1 MPHFAVKTAEK
12 LLTEERLLFYA
23 GLITYP
29 KYWIDSIQWKHQ
41 PIISVDTVIKIQN
54 RKGKKVFYKTSL

>member
-1 MPHFAVKTAEK
+1 MLHFAVKTAEK
-12 LLTEERLLFYA
+12 LLIEERLLFYA

-41 PIISVDTVIKIQN
+41 PIISVDTVKN
-54 RKGKKVFYKTSL
+54 SK